1 MEYELKRI
9 PLAPALKI
17 LFFVYLIVGFILG
30 IFYGIM
36 LVNFLSIVSSSLQ
49 LGEELLKEF
58 SSLGFAGIIMMGIMM
73 ALFSSVIL
81 TAITILALASY
92 NLLAGWLGGLKFQLE
107 SAELDNVLYE
117 EVEVHD

>member
-81 TAITILALASY
+81 TAITILGLASY

-117 EVEVHD
+117 EVEIHD

>member
-117 EVEVHD
+117 EVEIHD

>member
-81 TAITILALASY
+81 TAITILGLASY